1 MSDSPLP
8 RCWPTGSWASQ
19 LVAVVCIVAL
29 VGGGKLARAQD
40 DRDPVAEHL
49 ERAEQALEERD
60 YRLASREYRL
70 AAESGND
77 LELAERATRVSY
89 TYGFNQDALASAE
102 RWLDLDEDSEEAL
115 LYVAQLHLRLG
126 DIGDSRRAFAR
137 LIENSENDPTE
148 RLLSLIPILSDE
160 DPRDAWELMQRL
172 ARPYRKTAYGQYA
185 LAVMA
190 LQAGDAEEAK
200 ESAEIAIELEPE
212 WMRPKLV
219 YARALL
225 LEGDDEAAID
235 YAARI
240 VGDDPQPDPQA
251 RLELAIMY
259 LSAGRDDDALSQIN
273 QVLLEQP
280 SRTDALRML
289 AIINF
294 RAGNLDAA
302 SADFQDL
309 LQSGRYT
316 MDALYYLARIAD
328 SREERDRAVSLYKQV
343 VRGGNVMVAQRR
355 AAGLIALEGDE
366 DAALDHLRGFA
377 GAHPGHAV
385 DMLIAEAQLLVSID
399 RYGPALALYDKLS
412 EYRPRDESIML
423 GRGELLVRL
432 DRVDEAID
440 QYQRA
445 VKLYPDSASSLNAL
459 GYTLADRTR
468 EYHEAARLIRRAL
481 RRDPNNPAIVDSM
494 GWVLYRQGKLE
505 ESLEYLERA
514 YADFP
519 DPEVAAHIVEVLWKM
534 DRTDDAL
541 ELLEKVEAENPDH
554 PLIKDIR
561 ERAFPEPGN

>member
-1 MSDSPLP
+1 MIDSPLP
-8 RCWPTGSWASQ
+8 RCRPQRFWAGQLIAVLCALGLAAAGSA
-19 LVAVVCIVAL
+19 
-29 VGGGKLARAQD
+29 ARAQD
-40 DRDPVAEHL
+40 RDQVAEHL
-49 ERAEQALEERD
+49 ERAEQALEAQD

-77 LELAERATRVSY
+77 LDLAERATRVSY
-89 TYGFNQDALASAE
+89 TYGFNRDALASAE

-126 DIGDSRRAFAR
+126 DLGDARRAFSR
-137 LIENSENDPTE
+137 LIENGDNDPTE

-160 DPRDAWELMQRL
+160 DPRAAADLMRRL

-185 LAVMA
+185 LAVMS
-190 LQAGDAEEAK
+190 LQAGDAAEAK
-200 ESAEIAIELEPE
+200 KSAEQAIELEPE
-212 WMRPKLV
+212 WIRPKLL

-225 LEGDDEAAID
+225 LEGDDEAAVD

-259 LSAGRDDDALSQIN
+259 LSAGRDDDALSQVN

-328 SREERDRAVSLYKQV
+328 EREERDRAVALYKQV
-343 VRGGNVMVAQRR
+343 VSGGNVMVAQRR

-366 DAALDHLRGFA
+366 DGALDHLRVFA

-385 DMLIAEAQLLVSID
+385 DMLVAEAQLLVSIK
-399 RYGPALALYDKLS
+399 RYGPALSLYEKLS

-432 DRVDEAID
+432 ERIDEAIE
-440 QYQRA
+440 QYRRA
-445 VKLYPDSASSLNAL
+445 VKLHPDSASSLNAL

-468 EYHEAARLIRRAL
+468 EYHEASRLIRRAL
-481 RRDPNNPAIVDSM
+481 KKDPNNPAIVDSM
-494 GWVLYRQGKLE
+494 GWVLYRQGELE
-505 ESLEYLERA
+505 ESLEYLKRA
-514 YADFP
+514 YGDFP

-534 DRTDDAL
+534 ERSDEAL
-541 ELLEKVEAENPDH
+541 ELLEKVEAEDPDH

-561 ERAFPEPGN
+561 ERAFPETGN

>member
-1 MSDSPLP
+1 MIDSPLP
-8 RCWPTGSWASQ
+8 RCRPDGVWAGQ
-19 LVAVVCIVAL
+19 LIVALCVVAL
-29 VGGGKLARAQD
+29 VGAGSLARAQD
-40 DRDPVAEHL
+40 SDPVGEHL
-49 ERAEQALEERD
+49 ERAEQALEDQD

-70 AAESGND
+70 AAENGDD
-77 LELAERATRVSY
+77 LDLAERATRVGY
-89 TYGFNQDALASAE
+89 TYGFNQDALAAAE

-126 DIGDSRRAFAR
+126 DIGDARRAFSR
-137 LIENSENDPTE
+137 LIENGESDPTE

-160 DPRDAWELMQRL
+160 DPSDAWELMRRL

-190 LQAGDAEEAK
+190 LQAGDADEAK
-200 ESAEIAIELEPE
+200 ESAELAIELEPE
-212 WMRPKLV
+212 WIRPKLL

-259 LSAGRDDDALSQIN
+259 LSAGRDDDALSQVN

-328 SREERDRAVSLYKQV
+328 QREEREQAVSLYRQV

-366 DAALDHLRGFA
+366 DGALDHLRGFA
-377 GAHPGHAV
+377 GAHPAHAV

-399 RYGPALALYDKLS
+399 RYGPALSLYEKLS

-432 DRVDEAID
+432 DRIDEAIE
-440 QYQRA
+440 QYRRA
-445 VKLYPDSASSLNAL
+445 VRLHPESASSLNAL

-468 EYHEAARLIRRAL
+468 EYHEASRLIRRAL
-481 RRDPNNPAIVDSM
+481 KKDPNNPAIIDSM
-494 GWVLYRQGKLE
+494 GWVLYRQGELD
-505 ESLEYLERA
+505 ESLAYLERA

-534 DRTDDAL
+534 ERTDEAL
-541 ELLEKVEAENPDH
+541 ELLEKVEAESPDH

-561 ERAFPEPGN
+561 ERAFPEPSN